1 MGRPTVALLV
11 YRDPMTGG
19 WRSTVLFVAGLL
31 AGGAAVL
38 AVYLGWI
45 QPQEEPRTRASPYAA
60 APAQPVA
67 QPVAST
73 SPPAAA
79 PVVDSCPSQ
88 PLAAS
93 AGTHDGQ
100 FVLEAALAS
109 RSHADPS
116 AFVAV
121 AREAAEEGRVRD
133 TEVALI
139 AACHIAERSSGGASA
154 PVADLKSQLA
164 QQYVAQAAHESSDE
178 ARDRL
183 LQRAGTLFGESA
195 SAYAAALGKNAS
207 KTRMAEQHLA
217 SLADPNARAI
227 TIAPKPRAIAP
238 SPIVGVPPP
247 PAPDTGR
254 LGAARSSSL
263 VERPPLR
270 TEELR
275 QVDQDLERLYNQ
287 ARAVSRDPSGL
298 QRRHQQAL
306 AQRSACHGDE
316 GCLRNWYAQ
325 RKRQLFAEF

>member
-1 MGRPTVALLV
+1 
-11 YRDPMTGG
+11 MTGG
-19 WRSTVLFVAGLL
+19 WRSTVLFAAGLL

-38 AVYLGWI
+38 AVYLGWMRPTDEVRT
-45 QPQEEPRTRASPYAA
+45 QPLPYVT
-60 APAQPVA
+60 APAQTLAQPVA
-67 QPVAST
+67 NSSTPETATPVA
-73 SPPAAA
+73 
-79 PVVDSCPSQ
+79 SCPSQ
-88 PLAAS
+88 PLAAAAS
-93 AGTHDGQ
+93 TQDGQ
-100 FVLEAALAS
+100 FALEAALAS

-121 AREAAEEGRVRD
+121 AREAAEQGRVRD

-164 QQYVAQAAHESSDE
+164 QQYVAQAAHQSSDE
-178 ARDRL
+178 ARDQL
-183 LQRAGTLFGESA
+183 LQRASALFGESA

-207 KTRMAEQHLA
+207 KTRMAQQNQA
-217 SLADPNARAI
+217 SLADPNARAMMSRARP
-227 TIAPKPRAIAP
+227 IAPP
-238 SPIVGVPPP
+238 PIVGVPPP

-254 LGAARSSSL
+254 LGAARSTSL

-270 TEELR
+270 TEELQ
-275 QVDQDLERLYNQ
+275 QVDHDLERLYNQ

-306 AQRSACHGDE
+306 AQRSACRGDE

>member
-1 MGRPTVALLV
+1 
-11 YRDPMTGG
+11 MTGG

-45 QPQEEPRTRASPYAA
+45 QPQQEPRMQVSPYAA
-60 APAQPVA
+60 VPVQAVPQPI
-67 QPVAST
+67 AST
-73 SPPAAA
+73 SARDAASA
-79 PVVDSCPSQ
+79 ASCPSQ
-88 PLAAS
+88 PLAQA
-93 AGTHDGQ
+93 AGGQDGQ

-139 AACHIAERSSGGASA
+139 AACHVAERASGGASA

-178 ARDRL
+178 VRDRL
-183 LQRAGTLFGESA
+183 LQRASALFGESA

-207 KTRMAEQHLA
+207 KTRMAQQRQA
-217 SLADPNARAI
+217 SLADPAARALA
-227 TIAPKPRAIAP
+227 IAPKPRAITP

-247 PAPDTGR
+247 PAPDTSR
-254 LGAARSSSL
+254 SGAARSSSL
-263 VERPPLR
+263 AERPPLR
-270 TEELR
+270 SEDLR

-287 ARAVSRDPSGL
+287 ARAVSRDPAGM

-306 AQRSACHGDE
+306 AQRSACRGDE

-325 RKRQLFAEF
+325 RKRQLFDEF